1 MTSIHMDTFQRPAPY
16 WLRRAEKCKQAGD
29 LRRAAV
35 LERHA
40 ARTDPG
46 YAAGPASYALT
57 LRQLHCYEAS
67 NREAFA
73 ALAYDPSRVA
83 LYGLIGQNMIA
94 LGHRQEGLDAFS
106 LYFNAPDDG
115 QTVPAPWDGD
125 VYEMEEAYWEPPV
138 KRRARLN
145 GLMHMILSRMARG
158 DMDGA
163 SRALQRA
170 RRAPFQAPY
179 ARRDEL
185 AALWHERAGRRRPSG
200 MCAAPFV
207 CVRMTHSCPPRR
219 RAFWE
224 GWAERGKRLPP

>member
-94 LGHRQEGLDAFS
+94 LGHRQEGLDAF
-106 LYFNAPDDG
+106 
-115 QTVPAPWDGD
+115 
-125 VYEMEEAYWEPPV
+125 
-138 KRRARLN
+138 
-145 GLMHMILSRMARG
+145 
-158 DMDGA
+158 
-163 SRALQRA
+163 
-170 RRAPFQAPY
+170 
-179 ARRDEL
+179 
-185 AALWHERAGRRRPSG
+185 
-200 MCAAPFV
+200 
-207 CVRMTHSCPPRR
+207 
-219 RAFWE
+219 
-224 GWAERGKRLPP
+224 

>member
-1 MTSIHMDTFQRPAPY
+1 MPPAPIP
-16 WLRRAEKCKQAGD
+16 A
-29 LRRAAV
+29 
-35 LERHA
+35 
-40 ARTDPG
+40 TPP
-46 YAAGPASYALT
+46 GPASYALT

-106 LYFNAPDDG
+106 LYFNAPDGG

-125 VYEMEEAYWEPPV
+125 VYEMEEAYWEAPV

-158 DMDGA
+158 DMEGAAVPSSGPDGPPF
-163 SRALQRA
+163 
-170 RRAPFQAPY
+170 RRPMPAATSWPPCGTSAPV
-179 ARRDEL
+179 
-185 AALWHERAGRRRPSG
+185 GRRRPSG
-200 MCAAPFV
+200 MCAAPFA
-207 CVRMTHSCPPRR
+207 CVRMTRSWPLRRHACWAGWVGRR
-219 RAFWE
+219 R
-224 GWAERGKRLPP
+224 RLRR

>member
-138 KRRARLN
+138 QRRAW
-145 GLMHMILSRMARG
+145 
-158 DMDGA
+158 
-163 SRALQRA
+163 RAAIWTAHPAPSSAQGGPPF
-170 RRAPFQAPY
+170 RRPMPAGTNWPPCGMSGP
-179 ARRDEL
+179 
-185 AALWHERAGRRRPSG
+185 AGRRRPSG

>member
-163 SRALQRA
+163 FRALQRA
-170 RRAPFQAPY
+170 RRAPFQAP
-179 ARRDEL
+179 
-185 AALWHERAGRRRPSG
+185 
-200 MCAAPFV
+200 
-207 CVRMTHSCPPRR
+207 
-219 RAFWE
+219 
-224 GWAERGKRLPP
+224 

>member
-1 MTSIHMDTFQRPAPY
+1 MPPVPT
-16 WLRRAEKCKQAGD
+16 
-29 LRRAAV
+29 
-35 LERHA
+35 
-40 ARTDPG
+40 PG

-125 VYEMEEAYWEPPV
+125 VYEM
-138 KRRARLN
+138 KRP
-145 GLMHMILSRMARG
+145 I
-158 DMDGA
+158 GA
-163 SRALQRA
+163 SRQAARPAERADAYDFVAHGA
-170 RRAPFQAPY
+170 RRY
-179 ARRDEL
+179 
-185 AALWHERAGRRRPSG
+185 GRRIPRPPAREAGPLSG
-200 MCAAPFV
+200 AL
-207 CVRMTHSCPPRR
+207 CPPGRTGR
-219 RAFWE
+219 PVA
-224 GWAERGKRLPP
+224 